1 MKKKSNTLLE
11 FSPREFDPIE
21 RVRTRVRGLICEVI
35 EEELDAALGASSGE
49 RCEGRRGYRNG
60 HMERRLLT
68 EHGPMELTLPR
79 ARMFGQAGE
88 CEWHSQIAPRYA
100 RRTKRIDEAILG
112 CYLSGA
118 NTRKI
123 RKALAPLFGEELL
136 SKSTIS
142 RIVGKIKQQFE
153 EWGRRDLAGER
164 CAYLFLDAIRMSVR
178 LARRVVKVPVLACV
192 GVREDGT
199 KVLLALRIAGS
210 ESLGSWG
217 SVVEDLKSRGLAD
230 PLLVVCDGNAGLIG
244 SIRNIWPKA
253 DVQRCLKHK
262 LENLLAHA
270 PKHAHAELRRDFREI
285 HFGKTSGEV
294 RAAYENFRRKWKA
307 LCPPVAKSLEEAG
320 EDLLTFTKYPKSQW
334 SVLRTSNH
342 IERLNLE
349 LRRRTKT
356 QGSFPTEQAA
366 LTLLWGLVAFGQVEM
381 RRIRGYKDMPQ
392 VTSETLSHAA

>member
-1 MKKKSNTLLE
+1 MRKSNTVSGI
-11 FSPREFDPIE
+11 SPRGFDPME
-21 RVRTRVRGLICEVI
+21 RVRTRVRELICEAV
-35 EEELDAALGASSGE
+35 EEELDAALGALSGE
-49 RCEGRRGYRNG
+49 RCEERRGYRNG
-60 HMERRLLT
+60 HVERRLLT
-68 EHGPMELTLPR
+68 EHGPVALTLPR
-79 ARMFGQAGE
+79 ARMFGE
-88 CEWHSQIAPRYA
+88 EREWRSRIAERYA

-118 NTRKI
+118 NTRRI

-142 RIVGKIKQQFE
+142 RIVGKIGEQFE
-153 EWGRRDLAGER
+153 AWSVRDLPEEKTR
-164 CAYLFLDAIRMSVR
+164 YLFLDAIRIPVR
-178 LARRVVKVPVLACV
+178 LARRVVKVPVLAAL

-199 KVLLALRIAGS
+199 KVLLSLRIAGS

-217 SVVEDLKSRGLAD
+217 SMAEDLKARGLGD
-230 PLLVVCDGNAGLIG
+230 PRLVVCDGNAGLIA
-244 SIRNIWPKA
+244 SIKNLWPGA

-262 LENLLAHA
+262 LDNLLSHA
-270 PKHAHAELRRDFREI
+270 PKHAHAELKRDFREI
-285 HFGKTSGEV
+285 HFGKSPGEV
-294 RAAYENFRRKWKA
+294 RAAHESFRKKWKA
-307 LCPPVAKSLEEAG
+307 LCPPVAKSLDEAG

-356 QGSFPTEQAA
+356 QGSFPTEAAA

-381 RRIRGYKDMPQ
+381 RRIRGYKDMPKARAEKE
-392 VTSETLSHAA
+392 SLSHAA